1 MSKPEAGG
9 RPLRRDAERNR
20 QLIIASA
27 KAAFAERG
35 LQVTLD
41 DVAARA
47 GLGVGTVYR
56 KFPNRAALVGAL
68 FEDRVAEVE
77 ALVDRSA
84 GSDGPPWDALA
95 ELITG
100 LAVLHAEDRG
110 LREVLLADER
120 AGDQFATTLR
130 RLRPRLRLVLDR
142 ARADGSLRADL
153 GVDDLPVLMAMIGT
167 AADRSGSGWRRYLDL
182 IMDGLRTG
190 GERR

>member
-1 MSKPEAGG
+1 MPKAEAGG

-56 KFPNRAALVGAL
+56 KFPNRAALIGAL
-68 FEDRVAEVE
+68 FEDRITEVE
-77 ALVDRSA
+77 ALVDRTA
-84 GSDGPPWDALA
+84 GSDGPAGDALT

-120 AGDQFATTLR
+120 AGDQFTTTLR
-130 RLRPRLRLVLDR
+130 RLRPKLRQVLDR

-153 GVDDLPVLMAMIGT
+153 GVDDLPVLMAMISA
-167 AADRSGSGWRRYLDL
+167 AADRAGPDWRRYLEL